1 MKRLLALIM
10 TFFFAM
16 NNNVAF
22 QASDNSVYAPESY
35 FRIEGNE
42 APDYRY
48 MYENYTN
55 IQTTGKCLG
64 QSLNVSTGTSLLQVE
79 ENGIKGPYKYWF
91 DSSDHSMKVEG
102 LSAFGNTYTFEGTAY
117 IVAPQDCIVET
128 TSSDGGG
135 HSMKLTTTDG
145 KYTIYVQGM
154 ERWFCCRRR
163 STPDGVDPAEY
174 TWIHTINTYGY
185 KIPRG
190 YMIGIAT
197 QGTTVTVERANGVSI
212 STMTEFYKE

>member
-22 QASDNSVYAPESY
+22 QASDNSVYSPESY

-64 QSLNVSTGTSLLQVE
+64 QSMNASA
-79 ENGIKGPYKYWF
+79 GIKPLHVSDTGPYKYWF
-91 DSSDHSMKVEG
+91 DGSDTEMDEKGTG
-102 LSAFGNTYTFEGTAY
+102 LSAFGDTYTFKDTAY
-117 IVAPQDCIVET
+117 IIAPQDCVVET
-128 TSSDGGG
+128 RSSDGGG

-145 KYTIYVQGM
+145 QYTIYVQGM

-185 KIPRG
+185 KIQRG
-190 YMIGIAT
+190 YLIGIAT
-197 QGTTVTVERANGVSI
+197 EGTTVHVEKADGTSI
-212 STMTEFYKE
+212 SMTEFYTK